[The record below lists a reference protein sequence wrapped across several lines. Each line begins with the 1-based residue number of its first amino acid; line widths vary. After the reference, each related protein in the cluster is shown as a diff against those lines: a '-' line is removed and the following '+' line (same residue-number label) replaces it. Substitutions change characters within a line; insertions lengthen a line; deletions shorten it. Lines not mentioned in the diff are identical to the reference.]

1 MKVGKA
7 VEIYRPQLQGLWQK
21 KREIAK
27 QKEELEEQRKYA
39 SNDKEIYEEEAV
51 RLELS
56 YNEVAEKYEET
67 KSYFEKVMEVSMCAW
82 NAEVTKQQADA
93 IKDYGEDMAKC
104 LEIARRIAKGAKVP
118 STDEQKLMEFNRDI
132 YMAAK
137 NMAMMNQMKEKEE
150 YDSLWGEEEPP
161 EEYNPKEAADNAE
174 VGMEAP
180 EIVDV
185 AAVGENMGKGE

>member
-67 KSYFEKVMEVSMCAW
+67 K
-82 NAEVTKQQADA
+82 
-93 IKDYGEDMAKC
+93 
-104 LEIARRIAKGAKVP
+104 
-118 STDEQKLMEFNRDI
+118 
-132 YMAAK
+132 
-137 NMAMMNQMKEKEE
+137 
-150 YDSLWGEEEPP
+150 
-161 EEYNPKEAADNAE
+161 
-174 VGMEAP
+174 
-180 EIVDV
+180 
-185 AAVGENMGKGE
+185 